1 MLQPLAKNVLIRL
14 GLTTAASAA
23 DAWKHKKVLGSG
35 TTTLITSNEEMENI
49 IKIVKSLENFG
60 LLINGV
66 SETIQNELKEQK
78 SGFLGIL
85 LETLGASLLEYMLSG
100 KGVNKAGYCNKGDGI
115 MRADYSIKMD
125 FWLCFIL

>member
-1 MLQPLAKNVLIRL
+1 
-14 GLTTAASAA
+14 
-23 DAWKHKKVLGSG
+23 
-35 TTTLITSNEEMENI
+35 MENV

-66 SETIQNELKEQK
+66 SETIQNESKKQK

-100 KGVNKAGYCNKGDGI
+100 KGVNKAEYCNKGDGI

-125 FWLCFIL
+125 F